1 MRVQPL
7 TGVALHFGSDS
18 QAPLDLLPEEGTLKR
33 LRLRGRESCFREH
46 LDDLIRECPLF
57 RRKHRRVSI
66 PTQASTNVRVDPRPF
81 TRDLVR
87 QSMQVSNLIKQRLK
101 LFVGNR
107 HNRRRVRPPLDES
120 CLTSHST
127 VTRQPIQIGS
137 TVAGVRVLVVG
148 GVVLLLV
155 SCGRTEPEPSRES
168 SPDPKQLVVRLSD
181 LPPRFTLVAGELLRP
196 TPLENVLADPWSAGL
211 EAEIKRERVSG
222 VNTSVWSP
230 EGRRIQCSV
239 AVYRSSTGARQIL
252 EHSRSRFRAFL
263 AAQRLGRPILVGA
276 LGEETSAFRFNLG
289 RLKGL
294 AITWR
299 HRSVLATCSILGRE
313 PPALAELAEVVSAQ
327 QMRLATMLG

>member
-168 SPDPKQLVVRLSD
+168 PPDPKQLVVKLTD
-181 LPPRFTLVAGELLRP
+181 LPPRYSLVPGETIP
-196 TPLENVLADPWSAGL
+196 VPLESVLADPWSSGL
-211 EAEIKRERVSG
+211 GAEIRRERLG
-222 VNTSVWSP
+222 GFQTSVWDP
-230 EGRRIQCSV
+230 EQV
-239 AVYRSSTGARQIL
+239 QIL
-252 EHSRSRFRAFL
+252 
-263 AAQRLGRPILVGA
+263 PGA
-276 LGEETSAFRFNLG
+276 
-289 RLKGL
+289 
-294 AITWR
+294 
-299 HRSVLATCSILGRE
+299 
-313 PPALAELAEVVSAQ
+313 
-327 QMRLATMLG
+327 